1 MVDWTLLKKLA
12 LWIVR
17 LEDES
22 GAKIDFE
29 TYRLK
34 FSLYSYWGY
43 GFTGW
48 QAFYF
53 NQVS

>member
-1 MVDWTLLKKLA
+1 MVDWNLLKKAA

-43 GFTGW
+43 GFQNW
-48 QAFYF
+48 QFCYF